1 VTKVTGTVKLT
12 NGSAVVGATV
22 EVHNSTGDT
31 VDQIRTT
38 GDGTFTYYLSPGEW
52 TFKTYDTMGHRG
64 TEGVILNDGDA
75 TVSVTV
81 KIG

>member
-1 VTKVTGTVKLT
+1 
-12 NGSAVVGATV
+12 
-22 EVHNSTGDT
+22 

-38 GDGTFTYYLSPGEW
+38 GDGTFTYYLSPGQW

-64 TEGVILNDGDA
+64 TEGVTLNDGDA
-75 TVSVTV
+75 TVNVTV